1 MSAAPLTAG
10 PGPAGQTAP
19 ARADRPRRSTAVVP
33 LSYLATLAILA
44 ITLVPLL
51 FIVIGGFRTTAQ
63 LNAAPAT
70 LPHPGS
76 CTTTPRS

>member
-1 MSAAPLTAG
+1 
-10 PGPAGQTAP
+10 
-19 ARADRPRRSTAVVP
+19 VVP